1 MEVTSITNGIIID
14 HVDAGTAL
22 TVLHYLKVDPVRTQ
36 LALIMNASSRALG
49 TKDIIKLENVEDV
62 NLDALEFIAP
72 HATVNIVRGGQIV
85 EKVKPRVPER
95 LIGVIVCKNPRCVTT
110 TETGLEQRFHLANA
124 DRREYRC
131 DYCDEEAQR

>member
-22 TVLHYLKVDPVRTQ
+22 TVLHYLKVDPARTQ
-36 LALIMNASSRALG
+36 LALIMNASSHELG
-49 TKDIIKLENVEDV
+49 TKDIIKLENVGDV

-72 HATVNIVRGGQIV
+72 HSTVNIVRGGQIV
-85 EKVKPRVPER
+85 EKVKPELPEH
-95 LIGVIVCKNPRCVTT
+95 LIGVIACRNPRCVTT
-110 TETGLEQRFHLANA
+110 TETGLEQRFHLADA